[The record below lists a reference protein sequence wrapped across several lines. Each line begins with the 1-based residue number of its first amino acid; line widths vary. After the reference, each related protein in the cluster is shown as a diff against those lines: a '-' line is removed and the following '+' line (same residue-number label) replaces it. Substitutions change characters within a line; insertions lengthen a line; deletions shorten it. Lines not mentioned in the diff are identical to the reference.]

1 MKHIFSDWDEDLP
14 PEANEDYDNLIRSLD
29 RKTGFGLYFVQ
40 CTPAEADQVIGRMPQ
55 DLPRKKIAVLR
66 LVGPIDNLYQR
77 VHEIYQQRQFE
88 VLLITGLEYS
98 LYKYEKRKF
107 GEITEGQFSNL
118 SSVPPILNHLNQQR
132 ERFRDDF
139 PVAFVFLLRSFSIN
153 YLIHRSPDFF
163 DWRSAVYELPT
174 TPEVVE
180 EEAFRL
186 IQEGDYGEYLKLAN
200 EQKIEKILEIQDL
213 LAEKYESAAIRG
225 SLQFELGSLLHSA
238 QEYKSALAAYNES
251 INILP
256 EYPEAWY
263 RRGNALG
270 SLELHAEALASFE
283 QAVRIQPNYYQAW
296 YNRSITLY
304 KLKRYTEAL
313 ASFEQA
319 IKIKPD
325 YAQAWF
331 KRGVTLN
338 DLQRYS
344 EAITSFDQALKIK
357 PDFQPVWYNR
367 GVALMNLQRCSEAIA
382 SFNQAL
388 QLQPYPPSRGI
399 IIGDLSPNS
408 VKKPVTK
415 PDFDIIWY
423 SKACCYAQQGDTDQA
438 LANLRQ
444 AIAQQPEK
452 YREMA
457 KIDPYFDSLRE
468 DVYFQSL
475 VREGC

>member
-1 MKHIFSDWDEDLP
+1 MIVMGHLQAIQTQNNRVERKNQKFALFRRLYEQELEKQNIIEIFNIPDWML
-14 PEANEDYDNLIRSLD
+14 
-29 RKTGFGLYFVQ
+29 T
-40 CTPAEADQVIGRMPQ
+40 
-55 DLPRKKIAVLR
+55 LPRDLAL
-66 LVGPIDNLYQR
+66 
-77 VHEIYQQRQFE
+77 EFWQQVR
-88 VLLITGLEYS
+88 EY
-98 LYKYEKRKF
+98 E
-107 GEITEGQFSNL
+107 
-118 SSVPPILNHLNQQR
+118 
-132 ERFRDDF
+132 
-139 PVAFVFLLRSFSIN
+139 
-153 YLIHRSPDFF
+153 
-163 DWRSAVYELPT
+163 
-174 TPEVVE
+174 
-180 EEAFRL
+180 
-186 IQEGDYGEYLKLAN
+186 
-200 EQKIEKILEIQDL
+200 
-213 LAEKYESAAIRG
+213 
-225 SLQFELGSLLHSA
+225 
-238 QEYKSALAAYNES
+238 SALAAYNES

-263 RRGNALG
+263 WRGNALG
-270 SLELHAEALASFE
+270 TLELHPEALASFE

-296 YNRSITLY
+296 YNRSIALY
-304 KLKRYTEAL
+304 KLERYTEAI

-319 IKIKPD
+319 IKIQPD

-344 EAITSFDQALKIK
+344 EA
-357 PDFQPVWYNR
+357 
-367 GVALMNLQRCSEAIA
+367 MA

-415 PDFDIIWY
+415 PDFDIILY

-452 YREMA
+452 YREMS

-475 VREGC
+475 VREGR